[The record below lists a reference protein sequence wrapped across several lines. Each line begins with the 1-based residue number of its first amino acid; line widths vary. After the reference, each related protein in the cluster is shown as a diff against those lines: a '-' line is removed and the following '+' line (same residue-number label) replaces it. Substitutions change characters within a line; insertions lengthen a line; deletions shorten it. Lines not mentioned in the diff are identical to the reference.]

1 MYSRTSTRDQ
11 DFSALLRHR
20 YGEPRRTEPR
30 ATASSVS
37 LSVDTGD
44 LVLERPLEPAEEE
57 YVVDRAEP
65 PVPKAPDLLTPP
77 QPPEPPQ
84 LPGQQEP
91 PSPLTPGALETPAPQ
106 TQRPATG
113 AGPQTPTTTPPQVD
127 APAALAAPAPQAE
140 APVTQVPAREP
151 SAAAAPTAATT
162 PLPSSPSS
170 GGSGLTDAD
179 LAADMQAIL
188 GGGLVYDQ
196 SIGRVRP
203 RTDTDPAAGSGDV
216 TGATT
221 AAPGAA
227 PSPAPSS
234 AAPTP
239 ERPIPDAP
247 DEQSIFD
254 RIAMSM
260 EHANSFDLGT
270 HELQPEL
277 QRRFDAFERLD
288 RDRRQS
294 PPPAARPMSAR
305 AGAAA
310 PPVPPAEPPLTPQPV
325 AGLRAEDFAA
335 VYEQRV
341 PGRNP
346 GCAGSGAT
354 AALAPRVDEQHSVP
368 MYDTG
373 EHVRSGGD
381 LFVDR
386 LVVGRAPGVPFSY
399 GQIIAMP
406 DFYGTV
412 DDLLTADPAEL
423 NRLKALIQRNTAY
436 YVGGKTDPTGD
447 ISNEQWDTATG
458 DRYMRLAEANYDHFA
473 PASLLGL
480 PGTQTRSD
488 HKQRWEE
495 LHRRALTEMQQL
507 VLAHPNASPF
517 PMGPLTVN
525 AFADHFL
532 TDAFAA
538 GHLVNKEVLMNR
550 FKSRFFSGSS
560 LTADANRFFEQV
572 AQRAWTSRVENAMKQ
587 LEPTSPPDA
596 LCVHGLCAPI
606 LPNIR
611 TAGMFA
617 TVLQQAA
624 VAEKDKIANLAVKV
638 LHDKLNRD
646 GVDVVNDAG
655 DAWHLTGDG
664 HLTTGT
670 LTIMRR
676 AVDQSA
682 ANIDDPSIL
691 ASNANFDPLVAR
703 VWRFTPRPTPAAR
716 VVLTRA
722 FDTYTDPTSADFVAA
737 TATLIDEQITMLVD
751 ALVDSGRMQRGGGI

>member
-30 ATASSVS
+30 AAASSSGSVS

-44 LVLERPLEPAEEE
+44 LVLERPLEPVEEE
-57 YVVDRAEP
+57 YVVDRTEP
-65 PVPKAPDLLTPP
+65 PAPKAPDLLTPP
-77 QPPEPPQ
+77 QPPEPPRTSTQ
-84 LPGQQEP
+84 TPSQPEP
-91 PSPLTPGALETPAPQ
+91 PTPSALATPPTEA
-106 TQRPATG
+106 QRPP
-113 AGPQTPTTTPPQVD
+113 AGPGPQPPPQQPPPQQTSQVD
-127 APAALAAPAPQAE
+127 APAAAAPQAE
-140 APVTQVPAREP
+140 GAATGTPTQGAPAGTAPAAPVTPQPAP
-151 SAAAAPTAATT
+151 ST
-162 PLPSSPSS
+162 
-170 GGSGLTDAD
+170 GVSGLTDAD

-203 RTDTDPAAGSGDV
+203 RTDADPAAGSGDA
-216 TGATT
+216 TGA
-221 AAPGAA
+221 ASGSAPPAA
-227 PSPAPSS
+227 PSPAGPV
-234 AAPTP
+234 P

-270 HELQPEL
+270 HELQ
-277 QRRFDAFERLD
+277 RRFDAFERLD
-288 RDRRQS
+288 RDRRQP
-294 PPPAARPMSAR
+294 PPPAAREMSVR
-305 AGAAA
+305 TGAAA

-354 AALAPRVDEQHSVP
+354 AALAPRADDAHSVP

-399 GQIIAMP
+399 GQIVAMP
-406 DFYGTV
+406 DFYGEV

-423 NRLKALIQRNTAY
+423 NRLKTLIQRNTAY
-436 YVGGKTDPTGD
+436 YVGGKADPTGD

-473 PASLLGL
+473 PAALLGL
-480 PGTQTRSD
+480 SGTQTRSD

-517 PMGPLTVN
+517 PMGPLTTN

-550 FKSRFFSGSS
+550 FKSRFFSGSA
-560 LTADANRFFEQV
+560 LTADADRFFEQV

-596 LCVHGLCAPI
+596 LCVAGLCAPI

-617 TVLQQAA
+617 TVLKQAA

-664 HLTTGT
+664 HLTTET
-670 LTIMRR
+670 LAIMRR

-682 ANIDDPSIL
+682 ADIDDPSIL

-722 FDTYTDPTSADFVAA
+722 FDTYTDPRSTDFLAA